1 MRHEQAGPESTTEE
15 EYLVRKQLTL
25 VAGIAALMLLIPAC
39 SSTTGSSAATSRGSA
54 AGVKAVT
61 ATSLTDFGG
70 MDALVNAAKAEG
82 SINVVALPDDWA
94 NPVARAFR
102 SSRQRP

>member
-1 MRHEQAGPESTTEE
+1 LFVHDR
-15 EYLVRKQLTL
+15 LVSGDL
-25 VAGIAALMLLIPAC
+25 G
-39 SSTTGSSAATSRGSA
+39 GSA
-54 AGVKAVT
+54 AGVKAGT

-102 SSRQRP
+102 SSRPWL